1 MGCGGGRSM
10 GICFEKMMMNLIR
23 VLLVDDHPIVR
34 QGVRSVLAG
43 HPDIAVIGEADSA
56 PALFAALAERVPDV
70 VLLDVRLPGQNG
82 IETAQRLKREWP
94 AVKVIILTTY
104 EDDEYLFGALRAG
117 AEGYLLKSA
126 SPEMLAAAIR
136 QVAAGERLLSP
147 ALVGK
152 LMREFGELARTQAQA
167 ETGLTAQEIAVLRLI
182 AAGATNREIADRL
195 YWSEVTVKRKVQD
208 ILEKMGVANR
218 PQAVAEAAKRGLL

>member
-1 MGCGGGRSM
+1 MDP
-10 GICFEKMMMNLIR
+10 IR

-43 HPDIAVIGEADSA
+43 HPDIAVVGEADSA
-56 PALFAALAERVPDV
+56 TALFAALAEHRPDV
-70 VLLDVRLPGQNG
+70 ILLDVRLPGLNG
-82 IETAQRLKREWP
+82 VEIAQRLKREWP

-104 EDDEYLFGALRAG
+104 EDEEYLFGALRAG

-126 SPEMLAAAIR
+126 SPEVLASAIR

-152 LMREFGELARTQAQA
+152 VLREFGELAKAQAQA
-167 ETGLTAQEIAVLRLI
+167 EAGLSPQELEVLRLI

-208 ILEKMGVANR
+208 ILEKLGVANR
-218 PQAVAEAAKRGLL
+218 PQAVAEALRRGLL